1 MASNEIDFNKI
12 TALRVGLTM
21 KQDEGRSSIYLFEP
35 TWFYRLD
42 GVWYPINPK
51 DSQVGG
57 DTDGLE

>member
-1 MASNEIDFNKI
+1 MRNIQ
-12 TALRVGLTM
+12 LTM

-51 DSQVGG
+51 DAQVGG